1 MNIIQ
6 GIEKG
11 DKASIILS
19 TSVFAGVI
27 FGIWR
32 KQGLFMTSIYAASF
46 GVGGLVINNIF
57 KIK

>member
-19 TSVFAGVI
+19 TSVLLGVLYGVWQKKGLFKTTLYGAA
-27 FGIWR
+27 FGI
-32 KQGLFMTSIYAASF
+32 
-46 GVGGLVINNIF
+46 GGLAINSIF
-57 KIK
+57 KLK

>member
-6 GIEKG
+6 GIESG
-11 DKASIILS
+11 DKASILLS
-19 TSVFAGVI
+19 TSVFAGVV

-32 KQGLFMTSIYAASF
+32 KKGLLMTSVYAVGF
-46 GVGGLVINNIF
+46 GLGGLVINNVF